1 MKKFICIG
9 LSLIFFLSLCA
20 CKNGTKD
27 TAESSAP
34 SSAAAAAVSDV
45 ISESPSSAVSET
57 PSSEPETPEVQ
68 PTVHVTG
75 ISLSAYEKTL
85 NVGQRFMPIVT
96 MQPSNATDKGEIWV
110 SDNTNIAKVNRY
122 GNITALAEG
131 QCNVTVTS
139 ADNSSVSA
147 VFNLTVTAPPPAP
160 PEAQPTYINGVLI
173 VNKSYPL
180 PKGYTNQT
188 NPQATAEAQN
198 ALNAMF
204 AAAANE
210 GHTNMRISSGYRS
223 YATQS
228 TLYNRYVKRD
238 GQAAADRYSAR
249 PGYSE
254 HQTGL
259 AFDIIKAGMTS
270 DPATLSSWSWLAEN
284 AHNYGFILRYPEG
297 KESVTGYQSE
307 PWHYRYVGIELAQ
320 KVHASG
326 LTLEEYFGI
335 TSVYAQ

>member
-9 LSLIFFLSLCA
+9 LSLIFSFSLCA

-34 SSAAAAAVSDV
+34 SSAAAVSDV
-45 ISESPSSAVSET
+45 ISKDSASSVPET

-180 PKGYTNQT
+180 PKSYTNQT
-188 NPQATAEAQN
+188 NPQATAEAQS

-204 AAAANE
+204 AAAPKTSDYAK
-210 GHTNMRISSGYRS
+210 MFVKSGYRS
-223 YATQS
+223 YTLQS
-228 TLYNRYVKRD
+228 SLYNGYIKRD